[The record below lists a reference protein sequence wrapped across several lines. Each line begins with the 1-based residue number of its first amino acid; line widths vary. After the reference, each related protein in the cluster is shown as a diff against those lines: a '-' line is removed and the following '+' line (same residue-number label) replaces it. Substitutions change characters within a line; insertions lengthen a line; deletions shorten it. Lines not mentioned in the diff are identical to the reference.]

1 MALHL
6 IERVHSAIV
15 MLSAYGLRQEFDARN
30 KTAWSNA

>member
-15 MLSAYGLRQEFDARN
+15 KLSACAPRQEFDARN